1 MRSDKLT
8 LTWMLHREVFLFD
21 CFQAYGCEAVC
32 CRDCESIIKN
42 SLNRQIYKT
51 NVWANAIRPYR
62 INVNALETVNIAN
75 LN

>member
-1 MRSDKLT
+1 MQPTTVRRINVG
-8 LTWMLHREVFLFD
+8 WIR
-21 CFQAYGCEAVC
+21 A
-32 CRDCESIIKN
+32 RDCESIIKN

-62 INVNALETVNIAN
+62 ININPLETVNIAH

>member
-32 CRDCESIIKN
+32 CRETTLRLTDLIPRFRFTSSRLLADDSSSSQMK
-42 SLNRQIYKT
+42 
-51 NVWANAIRPYR
+51 PY
-62 INVNALETVNIAN
+62 NYLFDTKY
-75 LN
+75 